1 MKINLFLF
9 VEKIN
14 KKTKL
19 NYFNLKLKMLIILV
33 KLDKLKIYF
42 QNKLRFNLTAKKKIY
57 LFLINCR
64 KFQRLSNLN

>member
-42 QNKLRFNLTAKKKIY
+42 QNKLRFNLTSKKKIY